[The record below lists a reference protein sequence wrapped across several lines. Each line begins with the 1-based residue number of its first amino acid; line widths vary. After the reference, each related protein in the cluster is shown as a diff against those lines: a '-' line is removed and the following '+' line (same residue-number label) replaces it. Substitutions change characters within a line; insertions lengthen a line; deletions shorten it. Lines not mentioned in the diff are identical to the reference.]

1 MESMDIDGILQTLPH
16 RYPFLMVDRILEL
29 EPGKRAVGI
38 KNVTANEPQ
47 FTGHWPEN
55 PVMPG
60 VLILEAMAQV
70 GGVFLLCT
78 SENRGKLAYFGGV
91 DRVRWR
97 RAVRPGDQ
105 LVIEAVMI
113 KCRGAVGKVKIEARV
128 DDELACEGEFSFA
141 LVENPP
147 APQAGGGSV

>member
-1 MESMDIDGILQTLPH
+1 MMDIDGILKTLPH

-29 EPGKRAVGI
+29 EPGRRAVGI
-38 KNVTANEPQ
+38 KNVTVNEPH
-47 FTGHWPEN
+47 FTGHWPDN

-60 VLILEAMAQV
+60 VLVLEAMAQV

-91 DRVRWR
+91 DKVRWR

-105 LVIEAVMI
+105 LRIEAQMI
-113 KCRGAVGKVKIEARV
+113 KVRGTIGKVAIEARV
-128 DDELACEGEFSFA
+128 DGELACHGVFSFA
-141 LVENPP
+141 LVENP
-147 APQAGGGSV
+147 QSSDEAGKD